1 MAKHID
7 KDRQRKRR
15 AILTGLS
22 QTIHNQLSAIFNHA
36 VKFYDLPS
44 NPARKAGNMG
54 KEKSREMLFW
64 TQSEYK
70 AFSEAIM
77 DKPISFYAFEV
88 LYWGGLRLGEMLAL
102 TKKDIDFKRG
112 IIRITKSFQR
122 IKGEDLITDP
132 KTPNSV
138 RNVQMPD
145 FLAEELK
152 DYIGSLYGVDDGDR
166 IFPITK
172 SYLHHEMKRGCEA
185 SGVKK
190 IRIHDLRHPYVKHTT
205 KKYNSEKQK
214 TQATKI
220 VDLIAWGFCFCIV
233 SYSKRSWTL

>member
-1 MAKHID
+1 M
-7 KDRQRKRR
+7 
-15 AILTGLS
+15 
-22 QTIHNQLSAIFNHA
+22 
-36 VKFYDLPS
+36 
-44 NPARKAGNMG
+44 
-54 KEKSREMLFW
+54 
-64 TQSEYK
+64 
-70 AFSEAIM
+70 
-77 DKPISFYAFEV
+77 
-88 LYWGGLRLGEMLAL
+88 GEMLAL

-220 VDLIAWGFCFCIV
+220 EDLIAWGFCFCIFN
-233 SYSKRSWTL
+233 